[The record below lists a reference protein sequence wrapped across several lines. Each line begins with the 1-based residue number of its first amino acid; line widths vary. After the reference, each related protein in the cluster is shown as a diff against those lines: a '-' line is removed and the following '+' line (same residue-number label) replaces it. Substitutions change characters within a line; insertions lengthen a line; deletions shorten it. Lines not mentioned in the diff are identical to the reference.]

1 MSSGAAPAKK
11 ISFGPFEVTS
21 QNMTIADAEA
31 KVFLT
36 TPHSFALVNLKPLLP
51 GHVLVCP
58 SRPHKRLTDLSPP
71 EVTDLFATVQRVERM
86 LARHYFPSEKA
97 QTTPSAT
104 AAPGGSFNIAVQDG
118 PEAGQTVAHVHV
130 HVIPRVRGL
139 SSKPEDTAG
148 DELYERMARE
158 EGNVGGALWDRQ
170 QSVGAR
176 PVPGGA
182 FDRIEDSQRE
192 ARSMEAMVAE
202 AEMFREALRVMEEE
216 EGAAAVGGEAS

>member
-1 MSSGAAPAKK
+1 MERVYK
-11 ISFGPFEVTS
+11 
-21 QNMTIADAEA
+21 QNRFIADAES

-58 SRPHKRLTDLSPP
+58 SRPHKRLTDLSLP

-86 LARHYFPSEKA
+86 LARHYFPSDK
-97 QTTPSAT
+97 QQQQQSAP
-104 AAPGGSFNIAVQDG
+104 APPGGSFNIAVQDG

-148 DELYERMARE
+148 DELYERMACE
-158 EGNVGGALWDRQ
+158 EGNVGGALWDRQQQQ

-202 AEMFREALRVMEEE
+202 AEMFRNALRVMEEE
-216 EGAAAVGGEAS
+216 EGAAAVGGAAS